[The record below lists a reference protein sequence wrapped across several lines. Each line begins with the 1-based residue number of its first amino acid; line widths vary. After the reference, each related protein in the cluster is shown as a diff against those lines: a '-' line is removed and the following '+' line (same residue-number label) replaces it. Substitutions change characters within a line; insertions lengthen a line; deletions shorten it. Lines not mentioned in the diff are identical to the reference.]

1 MPQTI
6 KDKISAI
13 PSSPGVYFFKDKKDK
28 IIYIGKAKS
37 LKKRVSSYFVNKKND
52 IKTSVL
58 VKHIHDI
65 DFLIVRNEAEA
76 LISESNLIKINKPRY
91 NVYLKD
97 DKSYPYIKITNE
109 PYPKVEIVRLKHFSK
124 DSHLYFGP
132 YTRTGDLRKILNV
145 LHKIFS
151 IRTCNYFIDQKF
163 IDKQKAKVC
172 LDYHLKRCDGPCEGL
187 ISVPDYGKIIKQ
199 ATYFLKGKRTLY

>member
-97 DKSYPYIKITNE
+97 DKSYP
-109 PYPKVEIVRLKHFSK
+109 
-124 DSHLYFGP
+124 
-132 YTRTGDLRKILNV
+132 
-145 LHKIFS
+145 
-151 IRTCNYFIDQKF
+151 
-163 IDKQKAKVC
+163 
-172 LDYHLKRCDGPCEGL
+172 
-187 ISVPDYGKIIKQ
+187 
-199 ATYFLKGKRTLY
+199 